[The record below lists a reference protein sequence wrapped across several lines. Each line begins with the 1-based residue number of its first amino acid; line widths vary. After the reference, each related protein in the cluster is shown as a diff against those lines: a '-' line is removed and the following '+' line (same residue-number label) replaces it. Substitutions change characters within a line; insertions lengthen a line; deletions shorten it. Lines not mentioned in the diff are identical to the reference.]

1 MIGFRTAIW
10 LTLAAIHL
18 AVVVRS
24 VLLEGRE
31 PYARAAWLLL
41 LVALPGIGTILYLL
55 FGEP

>member
-1 MIGFRTAIW
+1 MINLRMAIW
-10 LTLAAIHL
+10 LTLAVIHV

-24 VLLEGRE
+24 ILLEGRE

-41 LVALPGIGTILYLL
+41 LVALPGIGTMLYLL